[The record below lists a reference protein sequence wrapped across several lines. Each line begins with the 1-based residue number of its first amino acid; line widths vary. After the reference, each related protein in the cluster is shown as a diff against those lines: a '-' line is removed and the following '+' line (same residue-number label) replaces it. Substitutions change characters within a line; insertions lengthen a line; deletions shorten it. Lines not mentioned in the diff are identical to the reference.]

1 MNGPPRL
8 ANRFPGSTTWRF
20 DACSVSTWSLVLI
33 LTVCQP
39 WVQVDSSSKPFMRLF
54 SPCTLALSENSSDKK
69 QMHKWLQ
76 LNKWRLHSD
85 PTSSYTSYCRVGCQV
100 MVVPPV
106 VIQVMDD
113 HGLVLKQPWW
123 RLGIPHFRKPPYQY
137 ISDGWLDWEL
147 INYKWRLNADI

>member
-1 MNGPPRL
+1 MIDDIHLIYAIIDIFHIYRFLWSACPRMIHSR
-8 ANRFPGSTTWRF
+8 APVRPRIAAACTSTRAWTAAMCQVMEGNSWGSVTYG
-20 DACSVSTWSLVLI
+20 DG
-33 LTVCQP
+33 
-39 WVQVDSSSKPFMRLF
+39 
-54 SPCTLALSENSSDKK
+54 
-69 QMHKWLQ
+69 
-76 LNKWRLHSD
+76 
-85 PTSSYTSYCRVGCQV
+85 SSYLWNYHIWENKHQAIPAIVGYLGCQV